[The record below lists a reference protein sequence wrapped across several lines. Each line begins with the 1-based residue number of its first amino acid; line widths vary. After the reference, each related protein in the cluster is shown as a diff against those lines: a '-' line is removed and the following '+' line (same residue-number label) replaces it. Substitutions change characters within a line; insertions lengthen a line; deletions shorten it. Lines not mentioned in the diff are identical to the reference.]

1 MESILTLAQQQS
13 NKPISEKNA
22 AKFNQLRD
30 ETIRKDLTDLLGA
43 ALIDAII
50 KSPTDERFVNL
61 LDAKEY
67 EDSSGYTR
75 QHLGLRFVLSYFLY
89 ARYIGMSDVS
99 DTFTG
104 LVRKNRTESESLSDG
119 RVKMLQNDARDI
131 AVSKFALVK
140 EYLTINSTTYPEWK
154 CGVDRKQFKPN
165 FTTLRKTL
173 R

>member
-1 MESILTLAQQQS
+1 MESILTLAQQQA

-22 AKFNQLRD
+22 AKFNQLRE

-43 ALIDAII
+43 ALIDAIV
-50 KSPTDERFVNL
+50 KSPTESRFVNL

-75 QHLGLRFVLSYFLY
+75 RHLGLRFVLSYFLY
-89 ARYIGMSDVS
+89 ARYIGMSDVA
-99 DTFTG
+99 DTYTG

-131 AVSKFALVK
+131 ALTQFNSIK
-140 EYLTINSTTYPEWK
+140 EYMTENITEYPEWH
-154 CGVDRKQFKPN
+154 CDTNRKTFKPQV
-165 FTTLRKTL
+165 TTLRKTL

>member
-22 AKFNQLRD
+22 AKFNQLRE

-43 ALIDAII
+43 AFIDAIVAN
-50 KSPTDERFVNL
+50 PTENRFVNL

-67 EDSSGYTR
+67 EDYNGYTR
-75 QHLGLRFVLSYFLY
+75 RHLGLRFVLSYFLY

-99 DTFTG
+99 DTYTG

-131 AVSKFALVK
+131 ALTQFNSIK
-140 EYLTINSTTYPEWK
+140 EYMTENISEYPEWH
-154 CGVDRKQFKPN
+154 CDTNRNTFKPQV
-165 FTTLRKTL
+165 TTLRKTL